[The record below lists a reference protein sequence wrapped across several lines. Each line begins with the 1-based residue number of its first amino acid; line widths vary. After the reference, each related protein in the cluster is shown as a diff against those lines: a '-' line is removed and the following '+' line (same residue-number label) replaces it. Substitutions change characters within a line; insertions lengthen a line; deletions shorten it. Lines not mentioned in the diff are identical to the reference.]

1 MMKDRRD
8 LVPQGLRSVPQAA
21 KLQGNSTLPPVFRPP
36 FPVPRLGIWSLE
48 LWIHLVPCILHP

>member
-21 KLQGNSTLPPVFRPP
+21 KLEGNSTLPPVFRPP
-36 FPVPRLGIWSLE
+36 FPVLE
-48 LWIHLVPCILHP
+48 YGV